1 MNNSRRDVLKTLITL
16 ALPTCLEEL
25 LSTMLQYVDTAMVGQ
40 LGQEATAAVSVTTTV
55 TWLIGVIRKALNR

>member
-1 MNNSRRDVLKTLITL
+1 MNNSRRDVLKTLISL

-55 TWLIGVIRKALNR
+55 TWLIGSLAHAM